1 MNFRVLDL
9 DEIQGRSC
17 VEGSS
22 QNYEPE
28 NNELHSRQDDTLKET
43 RAMFRIEVTVS
54 LEKLETFCADS
65 FDEPIFVAPSLATPE
80 KQCYRR
86 QCYCTE
92 DCMVT
97 SEFTISVYPGVIFK

>member
-22 QNYEPE
+22 E
-28 NNELHSRQDDTLKET
+28 NNELENNSRQDDTFKET
-43 RAMFRIEVTVS
+43 RAMFRFEVTVS
-54 LEKLETFCADS
+54 LEELETLCADS
-65 FDEPIFVAPSLATPE
+65 FDEPIFVAPSFVTPE

-86 QCYCTE
+86 QCYCTD

-97 SEFTISVYPGVIFK
+97 SEFTISVYPGVIFR